1 MMSTF
6 QAKVSSH
13 IQTEIDNMVTPFQA
27 KLQDNLA
34 PFQTKLQDNLTQF
47 QTKLPTV
54 LNLEIQAT
62 LKTMPVDLAAA
73 AVPDAKM
80 LPISG
85 SISDSIADKI
95 GVFITKYYDM
105 SMSVLAQ
112 TVISF
117 FVPQWI
123 NPIFH
128 LVTRLTAP
136 PIGTLDAK
144 SHTELTPDLI
154 SHNIGV
160 FIKTYYDL
168 SMLVVTRIEVLIWFS
183 LLFSAV
189 TVQSWSWTMIALYT
203 IFIRARYD
211 VKDFARL
218 EADVD
223 GFLGAQN
230 VPLTSRSALKS
241 VLGLTRQ
248 FYNVLGLNGYINKVL
263 VSKKIKQL

>member
-1 MMSTF
+1 MF
-6 QAKVSSH
+6 
-13 IQTEIDNMVTPFQA
+13 TPFQA
-27 KLQDNLA
+27 KLQDNLS
-34 PFQTKLQDNLTQF
+34 QF

-54 LNLEIQAT
+54 LNLEMQAT

-73 AVPDAKM
+73 AAVPDAKM
-80 LPISG
+80 LPTSG

-105 SMSVLAQ
+105 SMSILGQ

-128 LVTRLTAP
+128 LVTRFTAP
-136 PIGTLDAK
+136 PIGNLDAK
-144 SHTELTPDLI
+144 SHTESTPDLI
-154 SHNIGV
+154 AHNIGV

-189 TVQSWSWTMIALYT
+189 TVQSWSWAMIALYT
-203 IFIRARYD
+203 IFIRVRYD
-211 VKDFARL
+211 VKDFAQL

-223 GFLGAQN
+223 GFLSAQN
-230 VPLTSRSALKS
+230 VPFTARSALKS
-241 VLGLTRQ
+241 AMGLTRQ

-263 VSKKIKQL
+263 VFKKIKQL